1 MKILNDVISYRIS
14 NSFIRINAG
23 VDIKSDS
30 RYIVINYHQDNIEET
45 KVFEDFFH
53 FTDDVNYLLFGID
66 SKVYRIKKNEFLD
79 VKSYSITN
87 DYGIVSNSE
96 RLYNLY
102 NFTQKKITLRQ
113 WLPNRI
119 FHVQAQ
125 YWVNDTEA
133 DFKLID
139 VNKGEIVWTI
149 PQPEVE
155 KPYGYT
161 GLTNIKKVLGIYKD
175 CLWLQLPDS
184 RLWKLDL
191 HTGRVL
197 EELEAFYFASIP
209 EGIFLYQQGII
220 FILHYNIYAQY
231 SLEQGIFTIDKQ
243 ITNENE
249 LIIRYV
255 LFKEKDNYLYFTG
268 NKDQSFS
275 PNVYGIFDMET
286 ETIVFQGEMIEEGG
300 YFYEIPQVND
310 ELFTILDA
318 KGNLII
324 HRLDDLL

>member
-1 MKILNDVISYRIS
+1 MEIIENISTYKLYNNSLYYRTMDREFYIIENYKS
-14 NSFIRINAG
+14 YY
-23 VDIKSDS
+23 IKSEKNDIIS
-30 RYIVINYHQDNIEET
+30 
-45 KVFEDFFH
+45 
-53 FTDDVNYLLFGID
+53 FTDNSNYVYDRDTRGC
-66 SKVYRIKKNEFLD
+66 KVENHQIKKLSLKLYQATNEGGE
-79 VKSYSITN
+79 IC
-87 DYGIVSNSE
+87 VSPDTMGSTLFRLPEEQQILSE
-96 RLYNLY
+96 
-102 NFTQKKITLRQ
+102 

-119 FHVQAQ
+119 FHVQDQ

-149 PQPEVE
+149 PQPTVE
-155 KPYGYT
+155 KPYGYN

-209 EGIFLYQQGII
+209 EGIFLSQQGIV

-231 SLEQGIFTIDKQ
+231 SLEQGIFTIDKK

-255 LFKEKDNYLYFTG
+255 LFEENDNYLYFTG

-324 HRLDDLL
+324 HRLTDIL